1 MSLICR
7 LFLPRGLSGLTRA
20 VRWFLGAA
28 FLTSGVA
35 GGMGIEGQLRD
46 ASAVTRSLGSTGVT
60 VLLTNMAHGQIVG
73 MGSLQEDQFYITLP
87 EGFEPPV
94 TPAGICP
101 GVRVQ
106 PSEPKTYM
114 AESLMVYSPGR
125 DEALLLTQAD
135 HPTEPT
141 RRAGWMYSDRAA
153 TLRGRCTG
161 LNTSYDL
168 KLHPGWNAVMT
179 VSEPGHFTVKNAS
192 PGLPY
197 WTRGQ
202 PFSGARALFP
212 VLRKLR

>member
-1 MSLICR
+1 
-7 LFLPRGLSGLTRA
+7 
-20 VRWFLGAA
+20 
-28 FLTSGVA
+28 
-35 GGMGIEGQLRD
+35 MGIEGHLRGSSSPTLTAGSGQL
-46 ASAVTRSLGSTGVT
+46 L
-60 VLLTNMAHGQIVG
+60 VLLTNMTHGQIVG
-73 MGSLQEDQFYITLP
+73 LGSLQQDQFYITLP
-87 EGFEPPV
+87 DGFRPPV
-94 TPAGICP
+94 APAGICP
-101 GVRVQ
+101 GVRAL
-106 PSEPKTYM
+106 PNEPKTYV

-141 RRAGWMYSDRAA
+141 RRAQWIYSDRAA

-179 VSEPGHFTVKNAS
+179 VSDPGHFTVRNAS

-197 WTRGQ
+197 WVQGK
-202 PFSGARALFP
+202 PFQGARSLFP